1 MRYTTILFDL
11 DGTLI
16 DTNELI
22 LVSFEH
28 TFTIHCPNK
37 FTREDV
43 MPIMGEPLRDQ
54 MHFFD
59 PTQADEM
66 VATYRLFNEKEHDR
80 YVEQF
85 PNVFSCLEKLH
96 QNGITMGVVSNKRRV
111 AVEQGLERFG
121 INKWMEAVI
130 CAGEAPNNK
139 PHPDM
144 LLLALEKLNVKAE
157 ETLMVGDSRYDI
169 LAAQRAGIDSAG
181 VSWSLHVEDVKN
193 HQPTY
198 WIEDMQDIL
207 KIIGM
212 DEPIHN

>member
-1 MRYTTILFDL
+1 MKYTTILFDL

-22 LVSFEH
+22 LASFEH
-28 TFTIHCPNK
+28 TFDIHCPNK

-43 MPIMGEPLRDQ
+43 MPIMGEPLPDQ

-66 VATYRLFNEKEHDR
+66 VKTYRLYNETEHDR
-80 YVEQF
+80 LVEEF
-85 PNVFSCLEKLH
+85 PHVLTCLEKLY
-96 QNGITMGVVSNKRRV
+96 QNGITMGVISNKRRA
-111 AVEQGLERFG
+111 AVEQGLRRFG
-121 INKWMEAVI
+121 IDKWMKIII
-130 CAGEAPNNK
+130 CAGEADRNK

-144 LLLALEKLNVKAE
+144 LLLAMEQLNVTAG

-169 LAAQRAGIDSAG
+169 LSSQRAGIDSVG
-181 VSWSLHVEDVKN
+181 VAWSLHVEDVRN

-198 WIEDMQDIL
+198 WIEDMQEL
-207 KIIGM
+207 LPIIGVK
-212 DEPIHN
+212 DEIT